1 MRAYDHKRARALPE
15 PPSRTESPTSRGT
28 ATCLLVGGPVDGSS
42 CRDIPM
48 LFPGLAP
55 DYLDIGLGNDD
66 NDNEG
71 EPRAMYRRMG
81 IQPDPYP
88 GVGAVWRYA
97 YDAHPRLDSD
107 EWAQQ

>member
-1 MRAYDHKRARALPE
+1 MGTHDHNRAWSLPE
-15 PPSRTESPTSRGT
+15 PPSRMESPVSRGT

-55 DYLDIGLGNDD
+55 EYLDIGLGSDD
-66 NDNEG
+66 NDNDG

-81 IQPDPYP
+81 TQPAPYP
-88 GVGAVWRYA
+88 GVGAVWRYV

-107 EWAQQ
+107 KLARQ

>member
-1 MRAYDHKRARALPE
+1 MGTHDHNRAGALPE
-15 PPSRTESPTSRGT
+15 PPSRMESQVSRST

-48 LFPGLAP
+48 LVPGLAP
-55 DYLDIGLGNDD
+55 DYLDIGLGSD
-66 NDNEG
+66 G

-81 IQPDPYP
+81 TQPDQYR
-88 GVGAVWRYA
+88 GVGAVWRYM

-107 EWAQQ
+107 EWARQ

>member
-1 MRAYDHKRARALPE
+1 M
-15 PPSRTESPTSRGT
+15 ESPVPRGT

-42 CRDIPM
+42 CRNIPM

-55 DYLDIGLGNDD
+55 EYLDIGLGANDNDD
-66 NDNEG
+66 DG
-71 EPRAMYRRMG
+71 EPRAMYRRIG
-81 IQPDPYP
+81 VRPDPFP
-88 GVGAVWRYA
+88 GVGAVWRYV

>member
-1 MRAYDHKRARALPE
+1 MRAYDHDREQSLPE
-15 PPSRTESPTSRGT
+15 PPSRSGSPASRGT
-28 ATCLLVGGPVDGSS
+28 ATCLLIGGPVDGSS

-48 LFPGLAP
+48 LVPGMAP
-55 DYLDIGLGNDD
+55 DYLDIGLGNDG

-88 GVGAVWRYA
+88 GVGAVWRYV

-107 EWAQQ
+107 EWARH

>member
-1 MRAYDHKRARALPE
+1 MRNHGHNRAGALPE
-15 PPSRTESPTSRGT
+15 PPSRSESPASRGT
-28 ATCLLVGGPVDGSS
+28 ATCLLIGGPVDGSS

-48 LFPGLAP
+48 LVPGLAP

-66 NDNEG
+66 EG

-81 IQPDPYP
+81 THPDPYP
-88 GVGAVWRYA
+88 GIGAVWRYV

-107 EWAQQ
+107 E

>member
-1 MRAYDHKRARALPE
+1 MGTHDHNRTQSLPE
-15 PPSRTESPTSRGT
+15 PPSRMESPVPRGT

-48 LFPGLAP
+48 LVPGLAP
-55 DYLDIGLGNDD
+55 DYLDIGLGNDS
-66 NDNEG
+66 EG

-88 GVGAVWRYA
+88 GVGAVWRYV

-107 EWAQQ
+107 KSAYQ

>member
-1 MRAYDHKRARALPE
+1 MGTHDHNRAWSLPE
-15 PPSRTESPTSRGT
+15 PPSRMESPVSRGT

-48 LFPGLAP
+48 LVPGLAP
-55 DYLDIGLGNDD
+55 DYLDIGLGNDTD
-66 NDNEG
+66 NDSEGEG

-88 GVGAVWRYA
+88 SVGAVWRYV
-97 YDAHPRLDSD
+97 YDAHARLD
-107 EWAQQ
+107 